1 MRFFKKMLFEKENN
15 RINETQLEKT
25 AVDKIVKKFIK
36 ISDFNKIG
44 KNKKQKGGWLC
55 PAM

>member
-1 MRFFKKMLFEKENN
+1 MRNKEKSLKRKEMVTLNQEQLKK
-15 RINETQLEKT
+15 TQ
-25 AVDKIVKKFIK
+25 VDKIVKKFIK
-36 ISDFNKIG
+36 ISNITKIC

>member
-1 MRFFKKMLFEKENN
+1 MVTLNQEQLKK
-15 RINETQLEKT
+15 TQ
-25 AVDKIVKKFIK
+25 VDKIVKKFIK
-36 ISDFNKIG
+36 ISNITKIC